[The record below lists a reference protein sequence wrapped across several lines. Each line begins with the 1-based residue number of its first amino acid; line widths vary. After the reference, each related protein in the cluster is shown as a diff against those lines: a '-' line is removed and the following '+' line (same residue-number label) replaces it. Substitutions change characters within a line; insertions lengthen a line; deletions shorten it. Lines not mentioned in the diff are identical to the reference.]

1 MKSSGKN
8 KFIILNVALSII
20 LTSVCLD
27 LKAQDELQPLAKVG
41 NQFITVEEF
50 RNRYEFMPHLNYS
63 SDNKDTLKKEFLY
76 SLIAERLWALEA
88 LEKRVD
94 TLDIIKQS
102 LKTLEKLFVKD
113 ELFRNEVE
121 YKIQLSSEEI
131 SKGLL
136 RVPRTLYVFILT
148 SADSNEI
155 YSLYN
160 LLIEGKNFDSIL
172 VTRQEYNSQQKPF
185 QIKLG
190 TFSNELVEDLVF
202 NLKSDE
208 FSIPINSDSKWYL
221 FKIVREEIDSSL
233 FNNGETARN
242 KAISIL
248 IERKRKNI
256 AGRFLDSLLGG
267 RTIAA
272 DKELFNA
279 FTDKLIQVLDERVS
293 KTISDSNKIIELT
306 SVDLIKILN
315 LTDQSKLNSLFV
327 KFDNTE
333 LTLKDFIYYL
343 MYQKISFPS
352 LKSNRIKLVINS
364 AVKQFIEDEVI
375 TAEGYKR
382 KLNFTHS
389 VQKELDIWRN
399 YYLSEIMMQKF
410 SDSITVSDYEIEN
423 YIIQKSD
430 NGSNQLMINIVEILT
445 HNLDDMMSVLD
456 ELKSGKSF
464 RELAKQHNQRVYTKA
479 SNGEWGNFL
488 AKSAGEI
495 GEIASKLDIGE
506 IYGPIKVKEGY
517 SIFQLIDKK
526 VIPDSIIK
534 ISDEPK
540 DYIRMKLTLSKV
552 NELIN
557 KNTFYLSQKF
567 GVEINENLLNKIELS
582 QINMFTYKLIGFG
595 GKIAAMPITIPIFE
609 WYYLNEKSEI
619 P

>member
-20 LTSVCLD
+20 LTSVCFD

-63 SDNKDTLKKEFLY
+63 SDDKDTLKKEFLY

-88 LEKRVD
+88 LEKIID
-94 TLDIIKQS
+94 TLDFVKQS

-121 YKIQLSSEEI
+121 FKIQLSSEEI

-136 RVPRTLYVFILT
+136 RVPRTLYVHILT
-148 SADSNEI
+148 SLDSNEI
-155 YSLYN
+155 YSIYN
-160 LLIEGKNFDSIL
+160 LLLEGKNFDSIL
-172 VTRQEYNSQQKPF
+172 IKRQEFNSQQKPF

-202 NLKSDE
+202 NLKLDK
-208 FSIPINSDSKWYL
+208 FSVPINSDSKWYL
-221 FKIVREEIDSSL
+221 FKIVSEEIDSSL
-233 FNNGETARN
+233 FNNSETARN

-248 IERKRKNI
+248 TERKRKNI

-267 RTIAA
+267 RTITA
-272 DKELFNA
+272 DKELFNT

-306 SVDLIKILN
+306 SVDLMKVLN
-315 LTDQSKLNSLFV
+315 LIEQSKLNLPFV

-343 MYQKISFPS
+343 LYQKISFPS

-375 TAEGYKR
+375 TEEGYKR
-382 KLNFTHS
+382 KLNFSPS
-389 VQKELDIWRN
+389 VQKELDMWRN

-410 SDSITVSDYEIEN
+410 SDSITVSDSEIEN
-423 YIIQKSD
+423 YLIQKSD

-456 ELKSGKSF
+456 ELKNGMSF
-464 RELAKQHNQRVYTKA
+464 RELAKQYNQRAYTKA
-479 SNGEWGNFL
+479 SNGEWGYFS
-488 AKSAGEI
+488 AKSSGEI
-495 GEIASKLDIGE
+495 GRIASNLEIGE

-526 VIPDSIIK
+526 VIPDSIIQ
-534 ISDEPK
+534 INEEPK
-540 DYIRMKLTLSKV
+540 EYIRMKLTLSKV

-567 GVEINENLLNKIELS
+567 GVEIDENLLNKIELS

-609 WYYLNEKSEI
+609 WYYLNKKSEI

>member
-1 MKSSGKN
+1 MKSSGRN
-8 KFIILNVALSII
+8 KFIILNFALSII

-41 NQFITVEEF
+41 NQIITVDEF

-88 LEKRVD
+88 LEKRID
-94 TLDIIKQS
+94 TLDIVKQS

-136 RVPRTLYVFILT
+136 RVPRTLYIYIIT
-148 SADSNEI
+148 ASDSNEI
-155 YSLYN
+155 YSIYN
-160 LLIEGKNFDSIL
+160 LLLEGKSFDSIL

-202 NLKSDE
+202 DLKLDE
-208 FSIPINSDSKWYL
+208 FSVPIYSDFKWYL
-221 FKIVREEIDSSL
+221 FKVVSEEIDSTL
-233 FNNGETARN
+233 FNDNETARN
-242 KAISIL
+242 KSISIL
-248 IERKRKNI
+248 TERKRKNI
-256 AGRFLDSLLGG
+256 ASRFLDSLLGG
-267 RTIAA
+267 RTITA
-272 DKELFNA
+272 DKELFTA
-279 FTDKLIQVLDERVS
+279 FTDKLIQVLNERVS
-293 KTISDSNKIIELT
+293 KTISDSNKIIDLT
-306 SVDLIKILN
+306 SEDLIKVLKLIE
-315 LTDQSKLNSLFV
+315 QSKLNSLFV

-382 KLNFTHS
+382 KLNFSPS
-389 VQKELDIWRN
+389 VQKELDMWRN

-410 SDSITVSDYEIEN
+410 SDSITVSDSEIEN

-456 ELKSGKSF
+456 ELKSGKNF
-464 RELAKQHNQRVYTKA
+464 RELAKQYNQRVYTKV

-495 GEIASKLDIGE
+495 GQIASNLDIGE